1 MKEDLTRSKLE
12 QLSQVQ
18 LEDLADEWGIEV
30 PPALNRQI
38 LIGEILEAVQADVHP
53 EKRCLSYGNSDGSD
67 PQTIALDE
75 DEPIKDGFSYC
86 NDTSISVVF
95 RNPRWSYILWEIREP
110 QFFEITQ
117 KEDFKGFFIKVF
129 CYGIQS
135 EVDGKSEFF
144 IPVGQD
150 DRSWCVYLDEKAN
163 SCKVELFYQC
173 GSKKIELAS
182 SNEILLPNGLTE
194 NLEPTLEQTANPLQL
209 LSGFEELRSLHFALH
224 RQTFQ

>member
-53 EKRCLSYGNSDGSD
+53 EKRCLSYGNSEDAVQ
-67 PQTIALDE
+67 QTISLDE
-75 DEPIKDGFSYC
+75 DEPQKDGFSYC

-95 RNPRWSYILWEIREP
+95 RNPRWAYILWEIREP

-117 KEDFKGFFIKVF
+117 SEEFKGFFIEIF

-135 EVDGKSEFF
+135 EEGGKSEFF

-150 DRSWCVYLDEKAN
+150 DRSWCVYLDEKAK
-163 SCKVELFYQC
+163 SCKVELCYQL
-173 GSKKIELAS
+173 GSKKVALTS
-182 SNEILLPNGLTE
+182 SSEIFLPNGLSGD
-194 NLEPTLEQTANPLQL
+194 LEPTLNQTANPLQL